1 MLIWLKRPKSKR
13 KPSLLFLLYHNHI
26 INTSYFRIGV
36 VVATYYDSCNTVCI
50 TLSDD
55 ACTISKCE
63 LKSYNFFPKN
73 PLLQHTRSLGSMS
86 GTVVRAQGWE
96 DGSEQQFIA
105 VSPLGDEVSVY
116 QTIHDDPLRNET
128 NDMVKIIEQHGFDN
142 IQCMSYST
150 GHKGIMGVGS
160 LNGTVSIFDVNKPS
174 TIVKL
179 RPKQP
184 RPCNSLSFNGKNLV
198 AVGFDKGRQDSSL
211 QIWNLEQFSQGGT
224 IELNLHDTKR
234 APVYNFFPN
243 DPILTTTFYPD
254 KETSLL
260 CGAYKYIRE
269 VDIRQENPTFHLSTK
284 YPFGPAINPFDSR
297 YFTSYGDDG
306 TLVVWDRRKINSS
319 SKGSSISSSTAS
331 ESPVLLFEKLLSD
344 GSSKRNLHTCIRHST
359 IRKGEFA
366 ALFNGDLIRRWNTGV
381 VNSVPT
387 LTTSPHVKKLTKED
401 PTVQSLKAQAY
412 NLYKHNEDSLLV
424 SIVLDIK
431 TDYERVISFD
441 YSPDTVSSTSTNFVC
456 MRQGGSVFR
465 MPVVESIEGIDFN
478 SLNSFIFVGPEGA
491 KSKSNM
497 TDSALTK
504 LLDDH
509 SPKSLGP
516 PKDDNKQA
524 GRFDHLDDLRRGSET
539 ELSED
544 IGSSVVD
551 DESIAGFNGSQPFSR
566 ENNRTITRGRLGG
579 SFQGVEEEDYVPLTK
594 FLNVDEVITNDIC
607 HIIRHR
613 AKLGYGVDCEKN
625 ILVLE
630 DTNALSRQ
638 LFLRNTWKWISL
650 AKRSLDKGTMISN
663 GLDLGFQG
671 VLGIWEGADEI
682 KSTMPNIDPKQL
694 EQQFTQA
701 VKSIAIKK
709 GKTAKI
715 NVHSSS
721 EKKSQRKLCLM
732 VSGWYFTEEELDERL
747 NVLIKLNYVEKA
759 AGWAVFYGDV
769 PKAIEILAN
778 SNKERLRIMS
788 TAVAG
793 YLAYK
798 NANFNSP
805 WKDQCRKMAS
815 ELDDPYLRAI
825 FAFIADNDWWDV
837 LDEHSLPLRE
847 RLGIALRFLS
857 DKDLTVY
864 LNRVAETV
872 VTQGELEGLILT
884 GITPRGVTL
893 LQSYVDRTSDIQTAA
908 LIGSFACPRYFKDER
923 VEHWADSYRDLLNS
937 WKFFKFRAKFDVARS
952 KLSKSSTGEVTIV
965 PPPKQVYLQC
975 IRCNKNIA
983 KGRSSGGKSK
993 ASTGNNPILIKQ
1005 FSKMN
1010 LLNSRKQTD
1019 FKVCPHCGAPL
1030 PRCSICL
1037 LTLGTPI
1044 PFEANETLPETTLG
1058 NKIENRFREWFSF
1071 CLNCSHGYHA
1081 YHAGE
1086 WFSKHSVCPV
1096 PDCNCRCGFKQFLT
1110 MNER

>member
-1 MLIWLKRPKSKR
+1 
-13 KPSLLFLLYHNHI
+13 
-26 INTSYFRIGV
+26 
-36 VVATYYDSCNTVCI
+36 
-50 TLSDD
+50 
-55 ACTISKCE
+55 
-63 LKSYNFFPKN
+63 
-73 PLLQHTRSLGSMS
+73 MS
-86 GTVVRAQGWE
+86 GTVVRALGWD
-96 DGSEQQFIA
+96 DGYEQQFIA

-116 QTIHDDPLRNET
+116 QTTHDDPLRNET
-128 NDMVKIIEQHGFDN
+128 NDMVKLVEQRGFDN
-142 IQCMSYST
+142 IQCTSYST
-150 GHKGIMGVGS
+150 GHKGLMGVGS
-160 LNGTVSIFDVNKPS
+160 LSGTVSIFDINNPS
-174 TIVKL
+174 IVVKL
-179 RPKQP
+179 RPKQQ

-198 AVGFDKGRQDSSL
+198 AAGFDKGRIDSSL
-211 QIWNLEQFSQGGT
+211 QIWDLEQFSRGGMT
-224 IELNLHDTKR
+224 GGGNIELSLNDIKR
-234 APVYNFFPN
+234 TPTHSFFPN
-243 DPILTTTFYPD
+243 DPILSTAFYPD

-269 VDIRQENPTFHLSTK
+269 VDIRQELPTFHLSTK
-284 YPFGPAINPFDSR
+284 YPFGPTVNPFDSR

-306 TLVVWDRRKINSS
+306 TLVVWDRRKFNTNGTKSGTMTSS
-319 SKGSSISSSTAS
+319 SAS
-331 ESPVLLFEKLLSD
+331 ETPVLLFEKSLSD
-344 GSSKRNLHTCIRHST
+344 GTSKRNLHTCIRHST

-381 VNSVPT
+381 VNAVPGF
-387 LTTSPHVKKLTKED
+387 TTSPNVKKFTKDD
-401 PTVQSLKAQAY
+401 PSIQNLKAQAY
-412 NLYKHNEDSLLV
+412 NLYKSNEDSLLV
-424 SIVLDIK
+424 SIVLEIK

-441 YSPDTVSSTSTNFVC
+441 YSPDTVSTTSTNFVC

-478 SLNSFIFVGPEGA
+478 SYNSFTFVGPEGA
-491 KSKSNM
+491 ESMFINSKDDATN
-497 TDSALTK
+497 TN
-504 LLDDH
+504 LLSDHHH

-516 PKDDNKQA
+516 TKDSDKKST
-524 GRFDHLDDLRRGSET
+524 GRFDPLDDLRRGSET

-551 DESIAGFNGSQPFSR
+551 DESVAGFNGTQSFSK
-566 ENNRTITRGRLGG
+566 NSNARTVSRGRLGS
-579 SFQGVEEEDYVPLTK
+579 SFQEEFEEEENYLSLTR
-594 FLNVDEVITNDIC
+594 FLSVEQVFTTDIC

-613 AKLGYGVDCEKN
+613 AKLGYGVNCEDN

-630 DTNALSRQ
+630 DTNALSKQ

-650 AKRSLDKGTMISN
+650 AKRSLDKGTMISD
-663 GLDLGFQG
+663 GIDLGFQG
-671 VLGIWEGADEI
+671 VLGIWEGGEEIISMMPKNTNIETLDE
-682 KSTMPNIDPKQL
+682 KFS
-694 EQQFTQA
+694 QA
-701 VKSIAIKK
+701 VKSIVSKK

-715 NVHSSS
+715 NVHNSS

-747 NVLIKLNYVEKA
+747 NLLIELGFVEKA

-769 PKAIEILAN
+769 PRAIEILA
-778 SNKERLRIMS
+778 SSTKERLRIMS

-798 NANFNSP
+798 DSHFNSP

-815 ELDDPYLRAI
+815 DLDDPYLRAI

-864 LNRVAETV
+864 LRRVAETV
-872 VTQGELEGLILT
+872 VTKGELEGLILT

-893 LQSYVDRTSDIQTAA
+893 LLSYVDRTSDIQTAA
-908 LIGSFACPRYFKDER
+908 LIGAFACPRYFIDER
-923 VEHWADSYRDLLNS
+923 VEHWADSYRELLNS
-937 WKFFKFRAKFDVARS
+937 WKLFKFRAKFDVARA
-952 KLSKSSTGEVTIV
+952 KLSKASSGEVTIV

-993 ASTGNNPILIKQ
+993 TVGVGIGVGGGVGGQGGSAAGGVGGTGGNGGNNNPLLIKQ

-1010 LLNSRKQTD
+1010 LVNSRKQPTD

-1037 LTLGTPI
+1037 LSLGTPI
-1044 PFEANETLPETTLG
+1044 PLETNETLPETTLG
-1058 NKIENRFREWFSF
+1058 NKIENKFREWFSF
-1071 CLNCSHGYHA
+1071 CLNCSHGYHS
-1081 YHAGE
+1081 YHAEE
-1086 WFSKHSVCPV
+1086 WFSKHYVCPV
-1096 PDCNCRCGFKQFLT
+1096 PDCNCRCGTK
-1110 MNER
+1110 